1 MTLNDDEFRIWVE
14 RQPRGVGQLG
24 FRGAMLKDGP
34 QVAKTVT
41 MSEYG
46 DTSTREVKKRELRFR
61 TAARRTDGNGFAFD
75 EPTRTWACEGGNRQ
89 LIGLGRS
96 TIRGGPPGGGDVQGA

>member
-1 MTLNDDEFRIWVE
+1 VTLNDDEFRIWVE

-46 DTSTREVKKRELRFR
+46 DTSRQCRNISGKSSAKGRFAVRPVAVSASFGGSTRGE
-61 TAARRTDGNGFAFD
+61 RRCA
-75 EPTRTWACEGGNRQ
+75 
-89 LIGLGRS
+89 GR
-96 TIRGGPPGGGDVQGA
+96 